1 MDVKVGVTYCV
12 VISGKS
18 AAQETPQQ
26 RPLTAKDVIR
36 INKSSISRITT
47 ITTHKY
53 PHHSEI
59 KMSACLLLTAGS
71 SAHVIY
77 RTTQNGPGPTKT
89 WYLKHFQVQYT
100 SLAQQSFGIVYN
112 EFIQGSPA
120 FELHQTAI
128 NPTV

>member
-1 MDVKVGVTYCV
+1 MDVKVGVTHCV

-47 ITTHKY
+47 VTTHKY

-59 KMSACLLLTAGS
+59 KMSACLL
-71 SAHVIY
+71 VIY

-100 SLAQQSFGIVYN
+100 SLAQPSFGIVYN

-128 NPTV
+128 NLTV